1 MKSSSPLVQSRNK
14 VNSFSMAINKNILLK
29 YEAATD
35 DNTVYFIVV
44 LSSL

>member
-1 MKSSSPLVQSRNK
+1 
-14 VNSFSMAINKNILLK
+14 MAINKNILLK

-44 LSSL
+44 LSSLWGESVLYIL